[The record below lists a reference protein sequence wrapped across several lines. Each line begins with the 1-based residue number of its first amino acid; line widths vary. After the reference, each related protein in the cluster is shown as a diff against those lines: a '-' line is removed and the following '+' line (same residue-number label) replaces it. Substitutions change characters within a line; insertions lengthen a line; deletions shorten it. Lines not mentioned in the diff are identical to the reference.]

1 MIDII
6 YFHPSQSENFR
17 KAKELIYRLK
27 TRSLYKLVG
36 SKLVNPLENDSRSFE
51 EKLKQLLETSVYTS
65 LKNEVILSKFSLDYN
80 KGIENPVEKISFYDS
95 ENNIKNFK
103 QNEISQLL
111 PQTFKETYIR
121 FYCKSKIHQKEAK
134 TLFEDLVNF

>member
-1 MIDII
+1 ML
-6 YFHPSQSENFR
+6 FR
-17 KAKELIYRLK
+17 
-27 TRSLYKLVG
+27 S
-36 SKLVNPLENDSRSFE
+36 
-51 EKLKQLLETSVYTS
+51 TS
-65 LKNEVILSKFSLDYN
+65 LQNEVILSKFSLDYN

-121 FYCKSKIHQKEAK
+121 FYCKSKIHEKEAK
-134 TLFEDLVNF
+134 TLFEHFVNF